1 MLKRSLTIALLAGA
15 SWMAQAAQAGE
26 LTLFSRPD
34 FHGRD
39 VTVQGPVRDLA
50 AIGFDNRASSLMVR
64 SGRWEACSRPD
75 FGGKCVVLD
84 RGEYP
89 DLNRLDDRIS
99 SIREVGRG
107 EQRREGWRDHRD
119 ERGERSYGDDRDDH
133 YDGRADI
140 RDEERYEERGP
151 AVELFR
157 HAEFSGDRRDINE
170 RVLPDFGV
178 INFHDRTQSMVI
190 HYGQWEFCEHPD
202 FRGQCQVYGPGR
214 YAHLGGMS
222 SKFSSMRRVR

>member
-1 MLKRSLTIALLAGA
+1 MLKRSLTIALLAGV
-15 SWMAQAAQAGE
+15 SWMAQAAQSAQAGE

-64 SGRWEACSRPD
+64 AGRWEACSRPD

-107 EQRREGWRDHRD
+107 EPRREGWRDRRD
-119 ERGERSYGDDRDDH
+119 ERTPGEGR
-133 YDGRADI
+133 YDERVGNRHEGGF
-140 RDEERYEERGP
+140 EEQGA
-151 AVELFR
+151 AVELYR
-157 HAEFSGDRRDINE
+157 HAEFSGDRRDTSE
-170 RVLPDFGV
+170 RVLPNFNV
-178 INFHDRTQSMVI
+178 IGFNDRAQSIVI
-190 HYGQWEFCEHPD
+190 RYGQWEFCEHAD
-202 FRGQCQVYGPGR
+202 FRGQCQVFGPGR
-214 YAHLGGMS
+214 YPHLGALS
-222 SKFSSMRRVR
+222 SRLSSMRRVR